1 MMTETTHDSST
12 DTSIF
17 TDRESEVRSYS
28 RNWPAVFD
36 TAKGA
41 TLTTVDGVEYS
52 TFSAARA
59 RSTTATM
66 TTT

>member
-41 TLTTVDGVEYS
+41 T
-52 TFSAARA
+52 
-59 RSTTATM
+59 
-66 TTT
+66 